1 MPTRSIT
8 LAGRRWQ
15 VMPSGR
21 VTQYDRDEFALL
33 FVSGSGADREVRVT
47 QVRLILLGRRDAHA
61 LIASVVLVSI
71 GTGVRAEPDP
81 ARAAEFIQQAGKEL
95 ASVVGDASTADG

>member
-8 LAGRRWQ
+8 LAGRSWQ

-33 FVSGSGADREVRVT
+33 FISGSGPDREIRVT
-47 QVRLILLGRRDAHA
+47 RYSPQGTRSREQALVEMNDVDLARLFEQSQPGDT
-61 LIASVVLVSI
+61 SP
-71 GTGVRAEPDP
+71 E
-81 ARAAEFIQQAGKEL
+81 AGYI
-95 ASVVGDASTADG
+95 S

>member
-8 LAGRRWQ
+8 LAGRTWR

-33 FVSGSGADREVRVT
+33 FISGTGEDREIRVT
-47 QVRLILLGRRDAHA
+47 RYSPHGTRWREASLVEMSDADLARLFD
-61 LIASVVLVSI
+61 SSQPSD
-71 GTGVRAEPDP
+71 TSPE
-81 ARAAEFIQQAGKEL
+81 AGY
-95 ASVVGDASTADG
+95 SS

>member
-8 LAGRRWQ
+8 LAGRSWR

-33 FVSGSGADREVRVT
+33 FIS
-47 QVRLILLGRRDAHA
+47 
-61 LIASVVLVSI
+61 
-71 GTGVRAEPDP
+71 GTGVDREIRVTRYSPHGTRSREQSLVEMTDTEI
-81 ARAAEFIQQAGKEL
+81 ARLFEQSQPSDTSPEAGYI
-95 ASVVGDASTADG
+95 S